1 MKDKSN
7 RKVDLNWCEKFND
20 WVDKH
25 SLLEINLLGRCFTW
39 SNNQENVIISH
50 IDRVFCTT
58 EFDAKFPLPKARA
71 LSKSTSY
78 HVPILWEAGL
88 DNKKY
93 GSRFKLEKWWLQHK
107 DFKEIVKQVWST
119 PVEGR
124 SALDRWQNRVIS
136 LRKKAKGWNRN
147 VEVGIRKEKHE
158 LKTEYDRL
166 DILSESKTLT
176 PQEREQMCSVN
187 ASLEKILDMEEV
199 KARQKSR
206 ERNIKEGIEIL
217 GSSMQ

>member
-58 EFDAKFPLPKARA
+58 EFDAKFPLAKARA

-78 HVPILWEAGL
+78 HVPILWEVGL

-107 DFKEIVKQVWST
+107 DFKEIVNHVWST

-147 VEVGIRKEKHE
+147 VEVGIKKEKHE

-176 PQEREQMCSVN
+176 PQEREHMCSVN

-206 ERNIKEGIEIL
+206 ERNIKEGI
-217 GSSMQ
+217 